1 MVRPHPLGVIDSEA
15 AAWAVKVDAGPLSPA
30 DQRRLDAWLDAD
42 RRHRGAFARARALS
56 HAAAL
61 LQPTAAA
68 SPRRAVAMDRRAW
81 LTGGGAALAASVV
94 GGFILADRRGVA
106 DLSTGAGEIRRVA
119 LADGTSAQLDSRSR
133 FQATVRG
140 DRRALDLKGGEAW
153 LAIASSPSAPFALSA
168 GPLRASVAA
177 AAEVVLRLRGDEA
190 RLTLVK
196 GAARVWSV
204 DTGEQDG
211 RWLEA
216 GTEAAASL
224 AGGTLQAARLSDHLI
239 SRRLGWREGLLILD
253 GETLAEAA
261 REFNH
266 YNAHRIE
273 VSGPPAD
280 IRVVGAFS
288 NTDPQAFVETM
299 QSLFKVTVR
308 RSAGV
313 TRIS

>member
-1 MVRPHPLGVIDSEA
+1 
-15 AAWAVKVDAGPLSPA
+15 
-30 DQRRLDAWLDAD
+30 
-42 RRHRGAFARARALS
+42 
-56 HAAAL
+56 
-61 LQPTAAA
+61 
-68 SPRRAVAMDRRAW
+68 MDRRAW
-81 LTGGGAALAASVV
+81 LAGGGAALAASIV

-119 LADGTSAQLDSRSR
+119 LADGTAAQLDSHSR
-133 FQATVRG
+133 FHATVRG

-153 LAIASSPSAPFALSA
+153 LSIASASSGPFALSA

-177 AAEVVLRLRGDEA
+177 AAEVVLRLRGEEA
-190 RLTLVK
+190 RLTLVR
-196 GAARVWSV
+196 GAARVWSAHA
-204 DTGEQDG
+204 GEQGG

-216 GTEAAASL
+216 GTEAAVSL
-224 AGGTLQAARLSDHLI
+224 AGGTVQAARLSDHLI

-273 VSGPPAD
+273 VSGAPAS

-288 NTDPQAFVETM
+288 NTDPQAFVATM
-299 QSLFKVTVR
+299 QSLFKVTVQ